1 MKWIA
6 LYDLKFHEICSFYL
20 SRKVISNKDYLFI
33 PEQKRYTQS
42 LQFSVDNEMLIIME
56 LKTVNSFW
64 IISIIMI
71 CK

>member
-42 LQFSVDNEMLIIME
+42 LQFSVENEMLIING
-56 LKTVNSFW
+56 T
-64 IISIIMI
+64 
-71 CK
+71 